1 MKRVYYLTSEK
12 YALCDL
18 KHRHIKVARF
28 NDLNDPFEL
37 IDVELSEPDVR
48 ERFRRWKREVNAEC
62 GLMCFS
68 ATWGN
73 PVLWSHYA
81 DKHKGMCLGFD
92 VPESELHEVE
102 YLDRRRRLTDL
113 VSKTAQSGPLLCTKF
128 RDWEYEDEYRRIIN
142 LAEARKHKDLHFWP
156 FGPELVLREVI
167 TGARCKVTG
176 KILNEAFADELK
188 AVKLTRARLAFRRF
202 QVVPNR
208 QGWKRPEI
216 RDKTE

>member
-18 KHRHIKVARF
+18 KHQHIKVARF

-37 IDVELSEPDVR
+37 IDVELSDPIVR
-48 ERFRRWKREVNAEC
+48 ERFRRWRREVNAKY
-62 GLMCFS
+62 GLICFS
-68 ATWGN
+68 ATWQN

-113 VSKTAQSGPLLCTKF
+113 VPETEPGPLLCTKF
-128 RDWEYEDEYRRIIN
+128 RDWKYEDEFRRVIN
-142 LAEARKHKDLHFWP
+142 LVEATRNSKSLHFWP
-156 FGPELVLREVI
+156 FGPDLVLREVI
-167 TGARCKVTG
+167 TGARCRATDRFLTETFGDKLT
-176 KILNEAFADELK
+176 D
-188 AVKLTRARLAFRRF
+188 VKLTRARLSFRRF
-202 QVVPNR
+202 EVITNK
-208 QGWKRPEI
+208 QGWNQSESQDEAR
-216 RDKTE
+216 